1 MSDPCNDLLQIHVNG
16 QQTFFL
22 SEKILTNYS
31 EKLRKMI
38 KQQKRRTQVRKSG
51 IEIDDFPG
59 GPHGFELV
67 SRFCYNDGVMSITVS
82 NVSLLHCCAAFLE
95 MTEIASSVNLLH
107 QTEVFLEGIFYWS
120 WNEILTCLKNCEPFF
135 DCADSCGLI
144 EKLMCSLLA
153 KIAQNSDVSLFS
165 LSSSSSSSSPEMA
178 HSLRSQGVCEN
189 ASLKRTRAWWFQ
201 DLTILGPKII
211 EQFLKALGCYGTENN
226 NLIITRFLIHYL
238 KTTLLSNYSKSLV
251 SADYTGLADTAA
263 YGVVLT
269 GKTAFSCR
277 GLFSV
282 LRIVSRFGLSR
293 KHRAGL
299 ERLIGSMLDQA
310 MLDDLLVSS
319 GGDGGR
325 GVYDV
330 NFVLRL
336 IGLFVHYNNDKVSSR
351 KMKKVGELIDVYLGE
366 IGPDQNLKISKFL
379 GVAESLPDCA
389 RDSYDYVYRA
399 IDIYLESHP
408 TLSLEERSRL
418 CRCLNYKKLSL
429 EACKDLAKNP
439 RIPPRAA
446 VEALASQHPTIQT
459 AQEFVCDDDS
469 SPRSIK
475 DYQIVLYKNEHGGVK
490 SVSDTE
496 SFPEGEEMKVNLE
509 RMQWKVVE
517 LEKVCREMKGQMA
530 RMAKLGGPQYNRPL
544 PRLC

>member
-1 MSDPCNDLLQIHVNG
+1 MSDPCDDLLQIHVNG
-16 QQTFFL
+16 EQTFFL
-22 SEKILTNYS
+22 SQ
-31 EKLRKMI
+31 KLRRI
-38 KQQKRRTQVRKSG
+38 VEQQKRESQVSNSL
-51 IEIDDFPG
+51 IEIDGFPG

-67 SRFCYNDGVMSITVS
+67 SRFCYNNGVVLITVP
-82 NVSLLHCCAAFLE
+82 NVSLLYCCAAFLE
-95 MTEIASSVNLLH
+95 MTEIASTVNLIH

-135 DCADSCGLI
+135 DCASSCGLI
-144 EKLMCSLLA
+144 EKLICSLLA
-153 KIAQNSDVSLFS
+153 KMAQNYDVNLFS
-165 LSSSSSSSSPEMA
+165 LSSSSTSSSPEMT
-178 HSLRSQGVCEN
+178 HSLSSQGVCEN
-189 ASLKRTRAWWFQ
+189 ASLNRARAWWFQ

-226 NLIITRFLIHYL
+226 NLIVTRFLIHYL
-238 KTTLLSNYSKSLV
+238 KTTLHSNYRKSLV
-251 SADYTGLADTAA
+251 LADYTGLADTAA

-269 GKTAFSCR
+269 GKTVFSCR

-293 KHRAGL
+293 IYRTGL

-310 MLDDLLVSS
+310 TLDDLLVSS
-319 GGDGGR
+319 GGDSGR

-336 IGLFVHYNNDKVSSR
+336 IGLFVHNDDKVSSR
-351 KMKKVGELIDVYLGE
+351 NMKKVGELIDMYLAE

-379 GVAESLPDCA
+379 GVAESLPDYA

-408 TLSLEERSRL
+408 ALSLEDRSRL

-446 VEALASQHPTIQT
+446 IDALASQHPTIQT
-459 AQEFVCDDDS
+459 AQEFVCDDGS
-469 SPRSIK
+469 SPSNIN
-475 DYQIVLYKNEHGGVK
+475 DYQIVLYRNEDSDSK
-490 SVSDTE
+490 SVS
-496 SFPEGEEMKVNLE
+496 EGEEMKVNME

-530 RMAKLGGPQYNRPL
+530 RMAKLDEPQDNWPL

>member
-1 MSDPCNDLLQIHVNG
+1 MSDPSDVLLQIHVNG
-16 QQTFFL
+16 QHTFFL
-22 SEKILTNYS
+22 SETILTNYS
-31 EKLRKMI
+31 ERLRKII
-38 KQQKRRTQVRKSG
+38 KQQQRKTG
-51 IEIDDFPG
+51 IRVDGFPG
-59 GPHGFELV
+59 GPHGFEMV
-67 SRFCYNDGVMSITVS
+67 SRFCYNNGVVSITVS

-107 QTEVFLEGIFYWS
+107 QTEVFLQGIFYWS
-120 WNEILTCLKNCEPFF
+120 WYEILMCLKSCEPFF
-135 DCADSCGLI
+135 DFAGSCGLI

-165 LSSSSSSSSPEMA
+165 LSSSSSSSSPEMT
-178 HSLRSQGVCEN
+178 HSLRSQSVCEN
-189 ASLKRTRAWWFQ
+189 ALVKRARAWWFQ
-201 DLTILGPKII
+201 DLTILGPKIV
-211 EQFLKALGCYGTENN
+211 EQFLKALGCYGSENN

-238 KTTLLSNYSKSLV
+238 KTTLHSNYSKSLV
-251 SADYTGLADTAA
+251 SVDYASLADTAA

-293 KHRAGL
+293 KYRAGL
-299 ERLIGSMLDQA
+299 ERLLGSMLDQA
-310 MLDDLLVSS
+310 KLDDLLVSS
-319 GGDGGR
+319 GGDGDP

-336 IGLFVHYNNDKVSSR
+336 VELFVHYNDNKVLLR
-351 KMKKVGELIDVYLGE
+351 KMKKVGELIDMYLGE
-366 IGPDQNLKISKFL
+366 IGPDQNLIISKFL

-408 TLSLEERSRL
+408 TLSLEERSRM

-446 VEALASQHPTIQT
+446 IEALASQHPTVQT
-459 AQEFVCDDDS
+459 ALDDGS
-469 SPRSIK
+469 SPSNVN
-475 DYQIVLYKNEHGGVK
+475 DYQVVLYKNDDNG
-490 SVSDTE
+490 VSDTE

-517 LEKVCREMKGQMA
+517 LEKVCREMKSQMA
-530 RMAKLGGPQYNRPL
+530 RMAKLGGPQYYRPL